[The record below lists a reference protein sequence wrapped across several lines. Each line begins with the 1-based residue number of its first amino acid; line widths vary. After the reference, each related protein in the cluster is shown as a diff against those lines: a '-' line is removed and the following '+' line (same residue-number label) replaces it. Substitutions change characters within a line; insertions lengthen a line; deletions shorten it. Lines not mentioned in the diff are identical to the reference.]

1 MIRKIATIIFSV
13 AIVVAGVIGFNKLR
27 YWDRSKRIF
36 VSNTAFG
43 NRFEGRRGMPERN
56 MRFENFPGEAGG
68 ERRQGF
74 ENIPDSVRRRRP
86 DFSRERFPAG
96 ADSIR
101 RERAGGFRGSPGEFR
116 RGSFGGRGDRGGG
129 FRRGGNV
136 QLNNV
141 YWFLS
146 VFAGFVVLTFYLD
159 KLSKFIL
166 KKAKQ
171 IHD

>member
-1 MIRKIATIIFSV
+1 MIRKIATLIFSV

-43 NRFEGRRGMPERN
+43 NRFEGWRGVPDGN
-56 MRFENFPGEAGG
+56 MRFEGFPREAGG

-74 ENIPDSVRRRRP
+74 ENIPDSIRRRRP
-86 DFSRERFPAG
+86 DSNRERFPAG
-96 ADSIR
+96 ADSLR
-101 RERAGGFRGSPGEFR
+101 RERAVGFRGNPGEFR
-116 RGSFGGRGDRGGG
+116 RGGFGGRGERGGD

-136 QLNNV
+136 RLNNV

-146 VFAGFVVLTFYLD
+146 VFAGFVVLTIYLD
-159 KLSKFIL
+159 KLAKFIR
-166 KKAKQ
+166 KKVKRSY
-171 IHD
+171 